1 MKRRE
6 GVFFSNE
13 ENAKIEAFKKEF
25 QERGGMS
32 TEEMM
37 QRLDAVPLEQF
48 IDDLRQCIK
57 ECKI

>member
-1 MKRRE
+1 MKRRD

-32 TEEMM
+32 TEEMI
-37 QRLDAVPLEQF
+37 QRLDAIPLEQF
-48 IDDLRQCIK
+48 IENLRQNIR
-57 ECKI
+57 EYKI